1 MRRMTLAAVL
11 VLITAGPLSA
21 AQVDKEK
28 LTTKEGVEWLNGELR
43 RAAAKQCTGKYCC
56 CDLARRGIICAPRS
70 KCKGG
75 GARCTDR
82 QSCPR

>member
-1 MRRMTLAAVL
+1 MRRVMLAIIL
-11 VLITAGPLSA
+11 VLITAGPLWA
-21 AQVDKEK
+21 AQVDKSK
-28 LTTKEGVEWLNGELR
+28 LTTKEAAEWLNGELWR
-43 RAAAKQCTGKYCC
+43 TVAKQCTGKYCC

-75 GARCTDR
+75 GARCTGR